1 MDETFK
7 KLLID
12 NSLIRVNELF
22 CKDDTGTKMA
32 KMIATVSVQTAAIV
46 LEEYEKIKSAQ

>member
-12 NSLIRVNELF
+12 NSLNKVNELF
-22 CKDDTGTKMA
+22 CKDDPGTKMA
-32 KMIATVSVQTAAIV
+32 KMIATVSVQATSIV
-46 LEEYEKIKSAQ
+46 LEEYEKLKDSQ

>member
-12 NSLIRVNELF
+12 NSLNRINELF
-22 CKDDTGTKMA
+22 ANDDSGTKMA
-32 KMIATVSVQTAAIV
+32 KMIATVSVQTTAIV